1 MPFPFK
7 CLGLVFS
14 FSIVSTL
21 AYTQEREQDSTRQAL
36 HEIVI
41 VRQDPIA
48 EKFSSS
54 KMNRLDI
61 YFNPAS
67 SGDPL
72 KAINL
77 LPMST
82 SSAETANPVLRGG
95 LADQSK
101 VYLNGAPIVNPVRN
115 TQDNGLGNFSIF
127 NAEMLDKQ
135 YVYASNPP
143 LNYGNAT
150 AGIVEIETTKQLE
163 EDSYQVALGLSNL
176 GIQVHKKL
184 GKTAFVQYYA
194 NLQFSGALQ
203 AINPNSLKDL
213 HRFESK
219 DMGVHFRTN
228 LTKNTSFTS
237 YSYYID
243 EGYESQNY
251 RLQYTG
257 AAVAKQKRFFTIQ
270 SLEYAQT
277 HSIVKLTALVDQSA
291 TAYTFATID
300 AKSNATQYFL
310 TASHKYKLAYGWQV
324 QYGVDF
330 STTQYENREQRPQFF
345 YAMHPQHPV
354 VYDKT
359 TKQFTYTEAY
369 GYTEY
374 KFANDLGVSLG
385 MRKSIFAPSG
395 SFDFLS
401 TQGAAFYKMNP
412 QHRFIFGMGNYNSY
426 STPNYFNTT
435 VSLFNSKQIAL
446 DYYYENIQTTITG
459 AVYYKKDRGHL
470 ALSALEELA
479 QRHLIGTEWSY
490 THYFGRYFS
499 FVASNTLLHQTEYI
513 NKSPHQRWM
522 YFFKT
527 QWTYNHPKYFTASLV
542 GTTHP
547 GSSYMPVKTA
557 IWDTEQSVFIPV
569 VEPNTVAHLNSY
581 FRVDFTINKIV
592 PIRRSYVVV
601 YASIINVLN
610 RKNEQ
615 KSYYS
620 ADYTHV
626 YFQNFQRRVFY
637 FGLQFKF

>member
-1 MPFPFK
+1 MLFRFK
-7 CLGLVFS
+7 SLGFVLS
-14 FSIVSTL
+14 FSVVSTV
-21 AYTQEREQDSTRQAL
+21 ACAQERELDSTRQAL

-72 KAINL
+72 KAISL

-82 SSAETANPVLRGG
+82 SSSETANPVLRGG
-95 LADQSK
+95 LADQSR
-101 VYLNGAPIVNPVRN
+101 VYLNGVPVVNPVRN

-127 NAEMLDKQ
+127 NAELLDKQ

-163 EDSYQVALGLSNL
+163 EDSYQVALGLSNVGL
-176 GIQVHKKL
+176 QVHKKL
-184 GKTAFVQYYA
+184 GQTAFVQYYA
-194 NLQFSGALQ
+194 NLQFSDALQ
-203 AINPNSLKDL
+203 TINRKSLMDL
-213 HRFESK
+213 HRFESN
-219 DMGVHFRTN
+219 DMGLHFRTN
-228 LTKNTSFTS
+228 LTKYTNFTS

-257 AAVAKQKRFFTIQ
+257 EAVAKQKRFFTIQ
-270 SLEYAQT
+270 SLEYTKA
-277 HSIVKLTALVDQSA
+277 HSVVKLAALVDQSV
-291 TAYTFATID
+291 TAYTFATIN
-300 AKSNATQYFL
+300 AKSKYTQYFL
-310 TASHKYKLAYGWQV
+310 TASHKYTLAYGWQV
-324 QYGVDF
+324 QYGIDF
-330 STTQYENREQRPQFF
+330 STTNYESREQRPLFF
-345 YAMHPQHPV
+345 YAMRPQDPV
-354 VYDKT
+354 VHNQT

-374 KFANDLGVSLG
+374 KFANHLGLSLG
-385 MRKSIFAPSG
+385 MRKSIFAPNR

-401 TQGAAFYKMNP
+401 TQVAAFYKMNP

-426 STPNYFNTT
+426 TTPNYFNPD
-435 VSLFNSKQIAL
+435 VRLYNSKQIAL
-446 DYYYENIQTTITG
+446 DYYSENTQTTITG
-459 AVYYKKDRGHL
+459 AVYYKKDRGYL
-470 ALSALEELA
+470 SLSALEELA
-479 QRHLIGTEWSY
+479 QRDLVGTEWSY

-499 FVASNTLLHQTEYI
+499 LIASNTLLHQTDYI
-513 NKSPHQRWM
+513 NKEANKRWL
-522 YFFKT
+522 YFFKM
-527 QWTYNHPKYFTASLV
+527 QGTYNHPKYFTASLV

-547 GSSYMPVKTA
+547 GSSYMPIKNT
-557 IWDTEQSVFIPV
+557 IWDTERAVFIPT
-569 VEPNTVAHLNSY
+569 VEPNTSAHLNTY
-581 FRVDFTINKIV
+581 FRVDFTINKIF
-592 PIRRSYVVV
+592 PIGRSYVVV
-601 YASIINVLN
+601 YGSIINVLN

-615 KSYYS
+615 KPYYS
-620 ADYTHV
+620 ADYTRV
-626 YFQNFQRRVFY
+626 YFQKFQQRVFY